1 MLSGVGLYVAFLSL
15 SSYKLL
21 QFLHGILWAWKE
33 NLIVKLTP
41 GFWYFKNSEQW
52 TVTNPIKSKR
62 IMNEVFIFVSN
73 LCFRKHFK
81 TSFAVHINLQRV
93 TIFWASFLI
102 CISWQ
107 LCFDIGAAKYEEW
120 AQVKAKAGKD
130 VNFVPKGAIAGQPR
144 LNKTYCFW
152 PSHHPTN

>member
-1 MLSGVGLYVAFLSL
+1 MLSGVGLFLAFLSL

-33 NLIVKLTP
+33 NFIVKLTP
-41 GFWYFKNSEQW
+41 GSILILQEPL

-62 IMNEVFIFVSN
+62 IMNKVFIFVSN
-73 LCFRKHFK
+73 PCFRNYFK

>member
-1 MLSGVGLYVAFLSL
+1 MLSGVGLFVAFLSL

-33 NLIVKLTP
+33 NFIVKHTP
-41 GFWYFKNSEQW
+41 GSFLILQEPL
-52 TVTNPIKSKR
+52 TVTDPIKWKI
-62 IMNEVFIFVSN
+62 IMNKEYIFVSN
-73 LCFRKHFK
+73 LCFRNYFK
-81 TSFAVHINLQRV
+81 TCFAVHINLQRV

>member
-1 MLSGVGLYVAFLSL
+1 MMLSGVRLFVAFLSL

-41 GFWYFKNSEQW
+41 GSFFILQEPL
-52 TVTNPIKSKR
+52 TNPIKSKK
-62 IMNEVFIFVSN
+62 IMNKVFIFVSN
-73 LCFRKHFK
+73 PCFRNYFK